1 MKKPTLIWLKEVLNS
16 LWEFISR
23 NSKIKILVIIL
34 TVEILLI
41 LALFVPPSPFART
54 VKNIK
59 YTDLNIYLESS
70 RVTRISLS
78 CTNNFISPLYGEFVD
93 ERGEKI
99 LFRTD
104 IFSDKCGEILQK
116 AEEKDIP
123 FSFGIPFIDNIA
135 HNKVV
140 LLIVFGSILIFVLVF
155 FTIRE
160 KKAGYLWGKQYAKT
174 KARRVRKSTGVTFKD
189 VGGCEEAVEELK
201 SLAEFLRNP
210 EKFTRLG
217 ARMQKGYLLVGPPGT
232 GKTLLA
238 KAVAGEAD
246 VEFFSE
252 RGTDFVQIFVGTG
265 ASRVSNLFEKAKKNS
280 PCIVFIDEIDA
291 IGRKRGGFT
300 AGTQEYENTMLQLCA
315 YMDGFEA
322 SSGIIVMAATNRPDV
337 LDPALTR
344 PGRFDKQIVVDKP
357 DLEGR
362 KHILKIHMR
371 KIKLHP
377 KVDVE
382 KIINIIA
389 KRTPGL
395 VGADLENIVNQAA
408 LRSARRMAN
417 FVEEEDFIKALDSVI
432 MGGEELKSKLLEE
445 EERTIVA
452 YHEAGHAVTAWVFA
466 PEELNKVSIIRR
478 GRSLGL
484 TLVMSGKDR
493 HIYQVSYL
501 MNKIRILFGGRVAE
515 KMLFREISSGAEN
528 DLQQA
533 TFLARQMVCC
543 WGMSEKVG
551 PVFLIE
557 CQSNTYLGVG
567 ELNIGRVSEETSK
580 TVDEAIKEIL
590 TSAEMETER
599 VLKENSE
606 KLHKLAA
613 KLLEKETLEKEEIEE
628 VLAD

>member
-1 MKKPTLIWLKEVLNS
+1 MKKPTLIWLKEFLNS

-23 NSKIKILVIIL
+23 NRKTLIAILA
-34 TVEILLI
+34 VETLLI
-41 LALFVPPSPFART
+41 LGLFVPPSPFAKT
-54 VKNIK
+54 VRKITYLDFN
-59 YTDLNIYLESS
+59 NYLESGK
-70 RVTRISLS
+70 VTRISLF
-78 CTNNFISPLYGEFVD
+78 CTNYFTSPLYGELAD
-93 ERGEKI
+93 EEGNKI
-99 LFRTD
+99 LFKTD
-104 IFSDKCGEILQK
+104 ILSNKCEDILQK

-123 FSFGIPFIDNIA
+123 FSFDVPFVNSVA
-135 HNKVV
+135 HSRKVF
-140 LLIVFGSILIFVLVF
+140 LIVFDSGLIVAVLIFF
-155 FTIRE
+155 AIRNRRT
-160 KKAGYLWGKQYAKT
+160 GYLWAKQHTKT
-174 KARRVRKSTGVTFKD
+174 KARRVRTSTGVTFKD

-377 KVDVE
+377 KVDAE

-432 MGGEELKSKLLEE
+432 MGGEELKSKLLDE

-478 GRSLGL
+478 GGSLGL

-567 ELNIGRVSEETSK
+567 ELNISRVSEETSK

-590 TSAEMETER
+590 TSAETETER
-599 VLKENSE
+599 VLKKNSE